1 MPYYVLKASNR
12 PEAAIGEITI
22 EAARNCTLLDYEPMK
37 KVPGFRV
44 KDEIIAYA
52 SPDSTY
58 SVTKRMMDAARKSIR
73 IGIYDFTSGYMKEL
87 LLNAMSR
94 GVEVTLMLDVEPGA
108 EKIMFDQLIE
118 MGVNGVP
125 APACTSGKAKY
136 FSSCHEKF
144 IVIDDKWTL
153 VQSGNYSNNSIPL
166 NEVDGGDPDNFVKG
180 NRDTGL
186 AIKSTALA
194 KFFTKVLQS
203 DIALEQNAPES
214 AQFARMK
221 APDVVWIEAAPKKI
235 PTKLF
240 PSKTIALETPLEIQ
254 PVLSPDNYMSVI
266 PDFLR
271 GARKS
276 ILIEQQYIR
285 ASQAQ
290 ITILLDA
297 MAEAAAANPDL
308 DVRIILGKIF
318 GGAKEVAKEKKNL
331 DLIKKKYGWALGK
344 NIRLIDTTRFVHCH
358 NKLIVVDGKS
368 VLVSSQNW
376 SDSAVIK
383 NREAGIL
390 LKHPAIAK
398 YFAAIFESDWSTG
411 IKTLPK
417 PAAAKVTPE
426 ALTKGGFVRVEPADY
441 REV

>member
-1 MPYYVLKASNR
+1 MPYYVLRATNR
-12 PEAAIGEITI
+12 PESAIGEITI
-22 EAARNCTLLDYEPMK
+22 EAARNCTLMGYEPME
-37 KVPGFRV
+37 KVPSFKV
-44 KDEIIAYA
+44 KDIIAYA

-58 SVTKRMMDAARKSIR
+58 AVTKKMMDSAKKSIR
-73 IGIYDFTSGYMKEL
+73 IGIYDFSSGYMKDI
-87 LLNAMSR
+87 LLNALAR
-94 GVEVTLMLDVEPGA
+94 GIEVTLMLDVEDGK
-108 EKIMFDQLIE
+108 ERDMFDEMIE
-118 MGVNGVP
+118 LGIDGVP

-144 IVIDDKWTL
+144 IVIDDMWTL

-166 NEVDGGDPDNFVKG
+166 NETDGGDPDNFVKG

-186 AIKSTALA
+186 AIKSAPLA

-203 DIALEQNAPES
+203 DIDLELNAPES
-214 AQFARMK
+214 ASFGRMK
-221 APDVVWIEAAPKKI
+221 LPNVVWLEAAPKKI

-240 PSKTIALETPLEIQ
+240 ASKKFALTESLDVQ
-254 PVLSPDNYMSVI
+254 PVLSPDNYMTVI
-266 PDFLR
+266 PDVLR
-271 GARKS
+271 AAKKS
-276 ILIEQQYIR
+276 IYIEQQYIR
-285 ASQAQ
+285 GSQEQ
-290 ITILLDA
+290 ITILLNA
-297 MAEAAAANPDL
+297 MAEAVEANPDL

-318 GGAKEVAKEKKNL
+318 GGATEVAKEKKNL

-358 NKLIVVDGKS
+358 NKLIIVDEKT

-390 LKHPAIAK
+390 LKHAPIAK
-398 YFAAIFESDWSTG
+398 YFAGIFESDWSTG

-417 PAAAKVTPE
+417 PAAAKLKPE
-426 ALTKGGFVRVEPADY
+426 VLTKGGYIRVEAADY